1 MENQQSDDEIS
12 DTESESGYE
21 LNQDEQCEYVYDII
35 NYVID
40 DIFVDYFRHKFRRIL
55 ESCIYDVSVYQ
66 LDKNNID
73 YMINTYET
81 MNNIIPYVTK
91 HNSNKYQ
98 STDSIQSQLIWLDEQ
113 NTHQQQTDEWYSTRQ
128 NKLTASS
135 MWKIFKS
142 ESTRN
147 SIIFEKCSTK
157 SKPQFYGGPMEWGNK
172 YEHVSIM
179 LYEKRYN
186 TKVGDFGCITHKKY
200 PYIGASPDGI
210 VTDENSP
217 LYGRM
222 LEIKNIVNRDI
233 TSVPK
238 EEYWVQMQLQM
249 EVCELECCDF
259 LETRFKEYHEEEFYG
274 DDNHQYKGIV
284 LYFSKNIKS
293 SDDSDAY
300 KPHYEYYP
308 LSDDYKKECVDLWI
322 TETENKLKGE
332 YTLYNR
338 FYYYLDEYSCVIV
351 QRNRKWFSHCIESI
365 THTWNTILEERE
377 TGFEHRASK
386 PRSNSTTTTCDAPL
400 PIIVTT
406 NNDTNIKI
414 IHNLNSSPTFTAIK
428 LE

>member
-1 MENQQSDDEIS
+1 MENQQSDD
-12 DTESESGYE
+12 DTSETESGYE
-21 LNQDEQCEYVYDII
+21 LNDDEQCEYIYDII
-35 NYVID
+35 NYVFD
-40 DIFVDYFRHKFRRIL
+40 DIFVDYFKHKFRRTL
-55 ESCIYDVSVYQ
+55 ESCIYDVSVYP
-66 LDKNNID
+66 LEKINID
-73 YMINTYET
+73 YMINTYKI

-91 HNSNKYQ
+91 HNLNSYQ
-98 STDSIQSQLIWLDEQ
+98 TSDDVKKQLVALEEK
-113 NTHQQQTDEWYSTRQ
+113 NTHEQQSDEWYSTRQ

-172 YEHVSIM
+172 YEPVSIM
-179 LYEKRYN
+179 LYEKIHN
-186 TKVGDFGCITHKKY
+186 TKVGDFGCITHKNY

-210 VTDENSP
+210 VIDETSP

-259 LETRFKEYHEEEFYG
+259 LETRFKEYSEHEFYT
-274 DDNHQYKGIV
+274 DYNHQYKGIV

-293 SDDSDAY
+293 HDDCDAY

-308 LSDDYKKECVDLWI
+308 ISDDYNKECVDAWI
-322 TETENKLKGE
+322 TETENKLKE
-332 YTLYNR
+332 QYILYNKY
-338 FYYYLDEYSCVIV
+338 YYYLDEYSCVIV
-351 QRNRKWFSHCIESI
+351 QRNRKWFSHCINDI
-365 THTWNTILEERE
+365 TDTWNTILKERE

-386 PRSNSTTTTCDAPL
+386 PRSNSTISATEAP
-400 PIIVTT
+400 PSVIVTM
-406 NNDTNIKI
+406 NSDTDTKI
-414 IHNLNSSPTFTAIK
+414 IHNLESTQPLTTIK
-428 LE
+428 LD

>member
-1 MENQQSDDEIS
+1 MENQQSDD
-12 DTESESGYE
+12 DTSETESGYE
-21 LNQDEQCEYVYDII
+21 LNDDEQCEYIYDII
-35 NYVID
+35 SYVFD
-40 DIFVDYFRHKFRRIL
+40 DIFVDYFKHKFRRTL
-55 ESCIYDVSVYQ
+55 ESCIYDVSVYP
-66 LDKNNID
+66 LEKINID
-73 YMINTYET
+73 YMINTYKI
-81 MNNIIPYVTK
+81 MNNIIPYVSK
-91 HNSNKYQ
+91 HNLNSYQ
-98 STDSIQSQLIWLDEQ
+98 ISDDVKKQLVVLEEK
-113 NTHQQQTDEWYSTRQ
+113 NTHEQQSDEWYSTRQ

-172 YEHVSIM
+172 YEPVSIM
-179 LYEKRYN
+179 LYEKIYN
-186 TKVGDFGCITHKKY
+186 TKVGDFGCITHKNY

-210 VTDENSP
+210 VTDETSP

-259 LETRFKEYHEEEFYG
+259 LETRFKEYSEDEFYT
-274 DDNHQYKGIV
+274 DYNHQYKGIV

-293 SDDSDAY
+293 HDDCDAY

-308 LSDDYKKECVDLWI
+308 ITDDYNKECVDAWI
-322 TETENKLKGE
+322 TETENKLKE
-332 YTLYNR
+332 QYILYNKY
-338 FYYYLDEYSCVIV
+338 YYYLDEYSCVIV
-351 QRNRKWFSHCIESI
+351 QRNRKWFSHCINDI
-365 THTWNTILEERE
+365 TDTWNTILKERE

-386 PRSNSTTTTCDAPL
+386 PRSNSTTSATEAP
-400 PIIVTT
+400 PSVIVTM
-406 NNDTNIKI
+406 NSDTDTKI
-414 IHNLNSSPTFTAIK
+414 IHNLESTQPLTTIK
-428 LE
+428 LD

>member
-1 MENQQSDDEIS
+1 MENQQSDD
-12 DTESESGYE
+12 DTSETESGYE
-21 LNQDEQCEYVYDII
+21 LNDDEQCEYIYDII
-35 NYVID
+35 SYVFD
-40 DIFVDYFRHKFRRIL
+40 DIFVDYFKHKFRRTL
-55 ESCIYDVSVYQ
+55 ESCIYDVSVYP
-66 LDKNNID
+66 LEKINID
-73 YMINTYET
+73 YMINTYKI
-81 MNNIIPYVTK
+81 MNNIIPYVSK
-91 HNSNKYQ
+91 HNLNSYQ
-98 STDSIQSQLIWLDEQ
+98 TSDDVKKQLVVLEKK
-113 NTHQQQTDEWYSTRQ
+113 NTHEQQSDEWYSTRQ

-172 YEHVSIM
+172 YEPVSIM
-179 LYEKRYN
+179 LYEKIYN
-186 TKVGDFGCITHKKY
+186 TKVGDFGCITHKNY

-210 VTDENSP
+210 VTDETTP

-259 LETRFKEYHEEEFYG
+259 LETRFKEYSEDEFYT
-274 DDNHQYKGIV
+274 DYNHQYKGIV

-293 SDDSDAY
+293 HDDCDAY

-308 LSDDYKKECVDLWI
+308 LSDDYNKECVDAWI
-322 TETENKLKGE
+322 TETENKLKE
-332 YTLYNR
+332 QYILYNKY
-338 FYYYLDEYSCVIV
+338 YYYLDEYSCVIV
-351 QRNRKWFSHCIESI
+351 QRNRKWFSHCINDI
-365 THTWNTILEERE
+365 TDTWNTILKERE

-386 PRSNSTTTTCDAPL
+386 PRSNSTTSATDVPPSL
-400 PIIVTT
+400 VVTM
-406 NNDTNIKI
+406 NSDTDTKT
-414 IHNLNSSPTFTAIK
+414 IHNLESTPQVTTIK
-428 LE
+428 LD

>member
-1 MENQQSDDEIS
+1 MDNQQSDD
-12 DTESESGYE
+12 DTSETESGYE
-21 LNQDEQCEYVYDII
+21 LNDDEQCEYTYDII
-35 NYVID
+35 SYVFD
-40 DIFVDYFRHKFRRIL
+40 DIFVDYFKHKFRRTL
-55 ESCIYDVSVYQ
+55 ESCIYDVSVYP
-66 LDKNNID
+66 LEKINID
-73 YMINTYET
+73 YMINTYKI
-81 MNNIIPYVTK
+81 MNNIIPYVSK
-91 HNSNKYQ
+91 HNLNSYQ
-98 STDSIQSQLIWLDEQ
+98 TSDDVKKQLVVLEEK
-113 NTHQQQTDEWYSTRQ
+113 NTHEQQSDEWYSTRQ

-172 YEHVSIM
+172 YEPVSIM
-179 LYEKRYN
+179 LYEKIYN

-210 VTDENSP
+210 VTDETSS

-259 LETRFKEYHEEEFYG
+259 LETRFKEYSEDEFYT
-274 DDNHQYKGIV
+274 DYNHQYKGIV

-293 SDDSDAY
+293 HDDCDAY

-308 LSDDYKKECVDLWI
+308 LSDDYNKECVDAWI
-322 TETENKLKGE
+322 TETENKLKE
-332 YTLYNR
+332 HYILYNKY
-338 FYYYLDEYSCVIV
+338 YYYLDEYSCVIV
-351 QRNRKWFSHCIESI
+351 QRNRKWFSHCINDI
-365 THTWNTILEERE
+365 TDTWNIILKERE

-386 PRSNSTTTTCDAPL
+386 PRSNSTTSATDAPSS
-400 PIIVTT
+400 IVVTM
-406 NNDTNIKI
+406 NSDTDTKT
-414 IHNLNSSPTFTAIK
+414 IHNLESTQSFTTIK
-428 LE
+428 LD

>member
-1 MENQQSDDEIS
+1 MENQQSDD
-12 DTESESGYE
+12 DTSEKESGYE
-21 LNQDEQCEYVYDII
+21 LNDDEQCEYIYDII
-35 NYVID
+35 SYVFD
-40 DIFVDYFRHKFRRIL
+40 DIFVDYFKHKFRRTL
-55 ESCIYDVSVYQ
+55 ESCIYDVSVYP
-66 LDKNNID
+66 LEKINID
-73 YMINTYET
+73 YMINTYKI

-91 HNSNKYQ
+91 HNLNSYQ
-98 STDSIQSQLIWLDEQ
+98 TSDDVKKQLVVLEEK
-113 NTHQQQTDEWYSTRQ
+113 NTHEQQSDEWYSTRQ

-172 YEHVSIM
+172 YEPVSIM
-179 LYEKRYN
+179 LYEKIYN
-186 TKVGDFGCITHKKY
+186 TKVGDFGCITHKNY

-210 VTDENSP
+210 VTDETSP

-259 LETRFKEYHEEEFYG
+259 LETRFKEYSEDEFYT
-274 DDNHQYKGIV
+274 DYNHQYKGIV

-293 SDDSDAY
+293 HDDCDAY

-308 LSDDYKKECVDLWI
+308 ISDDYKKECVDDWI
-322 TETENKLKGE
+322 TKTENKLKE
-332 YTLYNR
+332 QYILYNKY
-338 FYYYLDEYSCVIV
+338 YYYLDEYSCVIV
-351 QRNRKWFSHCIESI
+351 QRNRKWFSHCIDDI
-365 THTWNTILEERE
+365 TDTWNTILKERE
-377 TGFEHRASK
+377 TGFGHRASK
-386 PRSNSTTTTCDAPL
+386 PRSNSTTSANDAPSSVV
-400 PIIVTT
+400 VTM
-406 NNDTNIKI
+406 NSDTDTKI
-414 IHNLNSSPTFTAIK
+414 IHNLESTQSFTTIK
-428 LE
+428 LD

>member
-1 MENQQSDDEIS
+1 MENQQSDD
-12 DTESESGYE
+12 DTSETESGYE
-21 LNQDEQCEYVYDII
+21 LNDDEQCEYIYDII
-35 NYVID
+35 SYVFD
-40 DIFVDYFRHKFRRIL
+40 DIFVDYFKHKFRRTL
-55 ESCIYDVSVYQ
+55 ESCIYDVSVYP
-66 LDKNNID
+66 LEKINID
-73 YMINTYET
+73 YMINTYKI
-81 MNNIIPYVTK
+81 MNNIIPYVSK
-91 HNSNKYQ
+91 HNLNSYQ
-98 STDSIQSQLIWLDEQ
+98 ISDDVKKQLVVLEEK
-113 NTHQQQTDEWYSTRQ
+113 NTHEQQSDEWYSTRQ

-172 YEHVSIM
+172 YEPVSIM
-179 LYEKRYN
+179 LYEKIYN
-186 TKVGDFGCITHKKY
+186 TKVGDFGCITHKNY

-210 VTDENSP
+210 VIDETNP

-259 LETRFKEYHEEEFYG
+259 LETRFKEYSEDEFYT
-274 DDNHQYKGIV
+274 DYNHQYKGIV

-293 SDDSDAY
+293 HDDCDAY

-308 LSDDYKKECVDLWI
+308 ITDDYNKECVDAWI
-322 TETENKLKGE
+322 TETENKLKE
-332 YTLYNR
+332 QYILYNKY
-338 FYYYLDEYSCVIV
+338 YYYLDEYSCVIV
-351 QRNRKWFSHCIESI
+351 QRNRKWFSHCINDI
-365 THTWNTILEERE
+365 TDTWNTILKERE

-386 PRSNSTTTTCDAPL
+386 PRSNSTTSATEAP
-400 PIIVTT
+400 PSVIVTM
-406 NNDTNIKI
+406 NSDTDTKI
-414 IHNLNSSPTFTAIK
+414 IHNLESTQSLTTIK
-428 LE
+428 LD

>member
-1 MENQQSDDEIS
+1 MENQQSDD
-12 DTESESGYE
+12 DTSETESGYE
-21 LNQDEQCEYVYDII
+21 LNDDEQCEYIYDII
-35 NYVID
+35 SYVFD
-40 DIFVDYFRHKFRRIL
+40 DIFVDYFKHKFRRTL
-55 ESCIYDVSVYQ
+55 ESCIYDVSVYP
-66 LDKNNID
+66 LEKINID
-73 YMINTYET
+73 YMINTYKI
-81 MNNIIPYVTK
+81 MNNIIPYVSK
-91 HNSNKYQ
+91 HNLNSYQ
-98 STDSIQSQLIWLDEQ
+98 TSDDVKKQLVVLEEK
-113 NTHQQQTDEWYSTRQ
+113 NTHEQQSDEWYSTRQ

-172 YEHVSIM
+172 YEPVSIM
-179 LYEKRYN
+179 LYEKIYN
-186 TKVGDFGCITHKKY
+186 TKVGDFGCITHKNY

-210 VTDENSP
+210 VIDETSP

-259 LETRFKEYHEEEFYG
+259 LETRFKEYSEDEFYT
-274 DDNHQYKGIV
+274 DYNHQYKGIV

-293 SDDSDAY
+293 HDDCDAY

-308 LSDDYKKECVDLWI
+308 LSDDYNKECVDAWI
-322 TETENKLKGE
+322 TETENKLKE
-332 YTLYNR
+332 HYILYNKY
-338 FYYYLDEYSCVIV
+338 YYYLDEYSCVIV
-351 QRNRKWFSHCIESI
+351 QRNRKWFSHCINDI
-365 THTWNTILEERE
+365 TDTWNTILKERE

-386 PRSNSTTTTCDAPL
+386 PRSNSTTSATDAPSS
-400 PIIVTT
+400 IVVTM
-406 NNDTNIKI
+406 NSDTDTKI
-414 IHNLNSSPTFTAIK
+414 IHNLESTPQVTTIK
-428 LE
+428 LD

>member
-1 MENQQSDDEIS
+1 MENQQSDD
-12 DTESESGYE
+12 DTSEKESGYE
-21 LNQDEQCEYVYDII
+21 LNDDEQCEYIYDII
-35 NYVID
+35 SYVFD
-40 DIFVDYFRHKFRRIL
+40 DIFVDYFKHKFRRTL
-55 ESCIYDVSVYQ
+55 ESCIYDVSVYP
-66 LDKNNID
+66 LEKINID
-73 YMINTYET
+73 YMINTYKI

-91 HNSNKYQ
+91 HNLNSYQ
-98 STDSIQSQLIWLDEQ
+98 TSDDVKKQLVVLEEK
-113 NTHQQQTDEWYSTRQ
+113 NTHEQQSDEWYSTRQ

-172 YEHVSIM
+172 YEPVSIM
-179 LYEKRYN
+179 LYEKIYN
-186 TKVGDFGCITHKKY
+186 TKVGDFGCITHKNY

-210 VTDENSP
+210 VTDETSP

-259 LETRFKEYHEEEFYG
+259 LETRFKEYSEDEFYT
-274 DDNHQYKGIV
+274 DYNHQYKGIV

-293 SDDSDAY
+293 HDDCDAY

-308 LSDDYKKECVDLWI
+308 ISDDYKKECVDDWI
-322 TETENKLKGE
+322 TKTENKLKE
-332 YTLYNR
+332 QYILYNKY
-338 FYYYLDEYSCVIV
+338 YYYLDEYSCVIV
-351 QRNRKWFSHCIESI
+351 QRNRKWFSHCIDDI
-365 THTWNTILEERE
+365 TDTWNTILKERE

-386 PRSNSTTTTCDAPL
+386 PRSNSTTSASDAPSSVV
-400 PIIVTT
+400 VTM
-406 NNDTNIKI
+406 NSDTDTKI
-414 IHNLNSSPTFTAIK
+414 IHNLESTQSFTTIK
-428 LE
+428 LD

>member
-1 MENQQSDDEIS
+1 MENQQSDD
-12 DTESESGYE
+12 DTSEKESGYE
-21 LNQDEQCEYVYDII
+21 LNDDEQCEYIYDII
-35 NYVID
+35 SYVFD
-40 DIFVDYFRHKFRRIL
+40 DIFVDYFKHKFRRTL
-55 ESCIYDVSVYQ
+55 ESCIYDVSVYP
-66 LDKNNID
+66 LEKINID
-73 YMINTYET
+73 YMINTYKI

-91 HNSNKYQ
+91 HNLNSYQ
-98 STDSIQSQLIWLDEQ
+98 TSDDVKKQLVVLEEK
-113 NTHQQQTDEWYSTRQ
+113 NTHEQQSDEWYSTRQ

-172 YEHVSIM
+172 YEPVSIM
-179 LYEKRYN
+179 LYEKIYN
-186 TKVGDFGCITHKKY
+186 TKVGDFGCITHKNY

-210 VTDENSP
+210 VTDETSP

-259 LETRFKEYHEEEFYG
+259 LETRFKEYSEDEFYT
-274 DDNHQYKGIV
+274 DYNHQYKGIV

-293 SDDSDAY
+293 HDDCDAY

-308 LSDDYKKECVDLWI
+308 ISDDYKKECVDDWI
-322 TETENKLKGE
+322 TKTENKLKE
-332 YTLYNR
+332 QYILYNKY
-338 FYYYLDEYSCVIV
+338 YYYLDEYSCVIV
-351 QRNRKWFSHCIESI
+351 QRNRKWFSHCIDDI
-365 THTWNTILEERE
+365 TDTWNTILKERE
-377 TGFEHRASK
+377 TGFGHRASK
-386 PRSNSTTTTCDAPL
+386 PRSNSTTSASDAPSSVV
-400 PIIVTT
+400 VTM
-406 NNDTNIKI
+406 NSDTDTKI
-414 IHNLNSSPTFTAIK
+414 IHNLESTQSFTTIK
-428 LE
+428 LD